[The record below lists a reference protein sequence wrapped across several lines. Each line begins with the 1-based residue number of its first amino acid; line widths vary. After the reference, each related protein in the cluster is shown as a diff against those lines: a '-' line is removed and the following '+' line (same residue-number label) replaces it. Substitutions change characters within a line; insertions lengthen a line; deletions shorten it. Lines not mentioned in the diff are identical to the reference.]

1 MSGQCRASVRCCVRS
16 ADGASQK
23 PRSAKWPRRHL
34 LTDEVLITLASEP
47 TLDTASLEKIQG
59 LSQRALARYGQTIM
73 ACIDA
78 ARAQGPAD
86 ADAPVNLRPYA
97 RAP

>member
-1 MSGQCRASVRCCVRS
+1 
-16 ADGASQK
+16 
-23 PRSAKWPRRHL
+23 
-34 LTDEVLITLASEP
+34 
-47 TLDTASLEKIQG
+47 
-59 LSQRALARYGQTIM
+59 M

-97 RAP
+97 GTMKRLKEIARKEADARRLPPELLASRRALETLLISVMTNGDDVPQEFQAWRFDVITKTLLDCIHDSN